1 MESISNQSWLSSVLS
16 DPRADRLI
24 NEKTFRKYG
33 ATIETTA
40 TIGDTTDSSV
50 RSIMYEVGMRHK
62 TIDGA
67 LARPPLGVCRL
78 DCSYPSSSVLID
90 EFVGLAKKFSNFSG
104 NFTFCNLAGMVE
116 RIAKTLAAC
125 SVYAGVSTQHML
137 AGRPLSVYALG
148 TFDGPVS
155 ASTTTVFIPRLTD
168 SILTPDVFS
177 VLAHAAAGEG
187 SCVATDTVNVDALT
201 KCPIV
206 PAIYNEALPRACVDA
221 LRVLAANMS
230 AAGSGDVFAY
240 AMTRGLHSVC
250 TLVAHCDEGGVMRD
264 LLRTSGFS
272 APFGGIHY
280 ALGPY
285 TPLPALSSS
294 HPSGVAGYVDS
305 LLLMTGALVAHC
317 DPGTIVNSLWMP
329 TVLDGS
335 TNLDEEVECGIAQAP
350 GQHCKS
356 QVQASLA
363 RIMSVFADIY
373 CRGLAKL
380 FGFVSLSQLA
390 ARHMTGCV
398 PIMDESR
405 HLNYPSVAPF
415 FWVEPTSLIPH
426 DFMGTSAETEG
437 FAAFATKGRS
447 RTLPAW
453 EGIRCVGSMDSTCT
467 SYIARFRGARATPFL
482 AHWSGHKLNGLGCVK
497 IRQMDPNAIVHP
509 GPDSDDPRVYDRIAK
524 GKSISSLLW
533 KRGQDP
539 FCAPSEALNI
549 AGTIGFQV
557 HHITWSENG
566 EPTAEHVPR
575 AREFLDTAVTFHV
588 SAPTGLK
595 AGALG
600 RVDREGARGRTVAMR
615 ELSMAITRASIFG
628 AAVKHSM
635 PILTTAPVFDL
646 ATPSYQPKAP
656 GPMVVGGV
664 TISTANIARVTPR
677 QDDSVSTK
685 TTELEPVLQHMPLRY
700 PQLPRTGGSG
710 MTGGGTVIQ
719 NPIPRGALE
728 PTEPATI
735 PHPEL
740 SSSNTTMGAEPVLG
754 IDKDG
759 AQ

>member
-1 MESISNQSWLSSVLS
+1 
-16 DPRADRLI
+16 
-24 NEKTFRKYG
+24 
-33 ATIETTA
+33 
-40 TIGDTTDSSV
+40 
-50 RSIMYEVGMRHK
+50 MYEVGMRHK
-62 TIDGA
+62 TIEAA
-67 LARPPLGVCRL
+67 LARPPLTVKL
-78 DCSYPSSSVLID
+78 LECSYPSSSVLID

-104 NFTFCNLAGMVE
+104 NFTYCNLAGMVE
-116 RIAKTLAAC
+116 RISKTLAAS

-148 TFDGPVS
+148 TYAGPVS

-168 SILTPDVFS
+168 SILAPDVFS

-187 SCVATDTVNVDALT
+187 SCVATDTVNVDAVSR
-201 KCPIV
+201 CPIV

-221 LRVLAANMS
+221 LRILAANMS
-230 AAGSGDVFAY
+230 AAGSGDIFAY

-264 LLRTSGFS
+264 ILRTSGFS

-285 TPLPALSSS
+285 TPLPALSSA
-294 HPSGVAGYVDS
+294 HPRGVAGYVDS

-317 DPGTIVNSLWMP
+317 DPGTVVNSLWMP
-329 TVLDGS
+329 TVIDGS
-335 TNLDEEVECGIAQAP
+335 TDLDGEVDCGVAQEP
-350 GQHCKS
+350 GQHCKA
-356 QVQASLA
+356 QVQTSLA
-363 RIMSVFADIY
+363 RIMSVFAETY

-380 FGFVSLSQLA
+380 FGFVSLSQIA

-398 PIMDESR
+398 PLMEASR

-426 DFMGTSAETEG
+426 DFMGSAAETEG
-437 FAAFATKGRS
+437 FAAFATKGQSRS
-447 RTLPAW
+447 LPAW
-453 EGIRCVGSMDSTCT
+453 EGIRCVGSMDSTRT
-467 SYIARFRGARATPFL
+467 SYVAKFRGARSTPFL

-497 IRQMDPNAIVHP
+497 IRQLDPNAIVHP
-509 GPDSDDPRVYDRIAK
+509 GPDSDDPRVYDRITK
-524 GKSISSLLW
+524 GKSLSSLLW
-533 KRGQDP
+533 TRGQDP

-549 AGTIGFQV
+549 AGTIGFEV

-566 EPTAEHVPR
+566 DPTAEHVPR
-575 AREFLDTAVTFHV
+575 AREFAATQVAFHV

-600 RVDREGARGRTVAMR
+600 RVDRVGARGRTIAMR

-635 PILTTAPVFDL
+635 PILTTAPTFEEQGGGYV
-646 ATPSYQPKAP
+646 PKAP
-656 GPMVVGGV
+656 GPMAIGGV
-664 TISTANIARVTPR
+664 VMSTSNIAHVVNRDLTG
-677 QDDSVSTK
+677 VSKK
-685 TTELEPVLQHMPLRY
+685 TAELEPVLQHMPLRY
-700 PQLPRTGGSG
+700 PQLARAGGSG
-710 MTGGGTVIQ
+710 MTGGGTVVQ
-719 NPIPRGALE
+719 PALPRGHLE
-728 PTEPATI
+728 PSEPATI

-740 SSSNTTMGAEPVLG
+740 SSAGVPSGAEPDLAGVEG
-754 IDKDG
+754 G